1 MTTDMKKF
9 LVSFLLIATCLLG
22 ACNTTPPDIDDIQ
35 TTPQDTSPQPPSEV
49 VLNAPEACYTI
60 ISPEEGDEIA
70 ASAASELWK
79 HLRTLDISQKLP
91 VETDWVRNAEDAQN
105 NKYEIL
111 VGNTNRNQS
120 AAAAEKLSAYL
131 DFAITVDGN
140 KICIVANTDERML
153 DAIEYFKANV
163 KATNGI
169 LSYTGVQT
177 YIGEY
182 DKYALPE
189 LKIGGAS
196 IETFSI
202 VIPADASASE
212 KKTADEL
219 QNYIKLNQGSILPIV
234 TDTTAPTANEI
245 LIGKTNRPE
254 SSADVAENSCRYI
267 TVGTK
272 LVLLSDT
279 SSYYAAVKSQVISL
293 FEDQKGIIATG
304 LDVSTTYT
312 GMDYFV
318 QSNYAADLIAKI
330 DEDLNLGVQALLSCC
345 EYYNDS
351 MVADTARGNQW
362 VYSSNSKYVAQVC
375 RFDDMLYNH
384 TYKGCNCAG
393 PTNWAFI
400 DMEIMPDTYR
410 FWGGSSGEFARRE
423 KVEPYI
429 SLACDIYEVYNEGKT
444 FMQLYNE
451 GRIKTGDI
459 FLGDSH
465 TWIYRGAQSFY
476 AAGHDGKW
484 HTDPNAYTE
493 DTRKAVFENWVLS
506 FDQCSTNRNYKVRYI
521 IRIKDDYVP
530 KYFRNTD
537 GQLVENPLYTQME
550 NQ

>member
-1 MTTDMKKF
+1 MKKI

-22 ACNTTPPDIDDIQ
+22 ACNTTPPDTDDTQ
-35 TTPQDTSPQPPSEV
+35 TTSQDTTTPQLPSEV

-60 ISPEEGDEIA
+60 ISPEEGDETA

-79 HLRTLDISQKLP
+79 YLRALDVTNKLP

-105 NKYEIL
+105 DKYEIL
-111 VGNTNRNQS
+111 VGKTNRNQS
-120 AAAAEKLSAYL
+120 AIASEKLNAYL

-153 DAIEYFKANV
+153 DAVEYFKANI
-163 KATNGI
+163 KAVNGI
-169 LSYTGVQT
+169 LTYCGVQT
-177 YIGEY
+177 YIGKY
-182 DKYALPE
+182 DKYTLPT
-189 LKIGGAS
+189 LKIGEAF

-202 VIPADASASE
+202 VIPSSASSAE
-212 KKTADEL
+212 KKTAEDL
-219 QNYIKLNQGSILPIV
+219 QNYIKLNQGTILPIV
-234 TDTTAPTANEI
+234 SDTASPTETEI

-254 SSADVAENSCRYI
+254 SAAEVAKNSCRYM

-279 SSYYAAVKSQVISL
+279 SSYYSAVKSQVIAL
-293 FEDQKGIIATG
+293 FEAQKGIVASG
-304 LDVSTTYT
+304 LDVPTTYS
-312 GMDYFV
+312 GIDYFV
-318 QSNYAADLIAKI
+318 QCNYAADLIAKI

-351 MVADTARGNQW
+351 MVADTARGNKW
-362 VYSSNSKYVAQVC
+362 IYSSNSKYVTQVC

-384 TYKGCNCAG
+384 TAKGCNCAG
-393 PTNWAFI
+393 PVNWAFI

-423 KVEPYI
+423 KVEPYVG
-429 SLACDIYEVYNEGKT
+429 LACEIYEVYNEGKT

-459 FLGDSH
+459 FLGDGH

-476 AAGHDGKW
+476 AAGHDAKW
-484 HTDPNAYTE
+484 HTDPTVVS
-493 DTRKAVFENWVLS
+493 DDKRQAVFENWVLS
-506 FDQCSTNRNYKVRYI
+506 FAECSTNRNYKVRYI

-537 GQLVENPLYTQME
+537 GQIVENPLYTQIS
-550 NQ
+550 Q